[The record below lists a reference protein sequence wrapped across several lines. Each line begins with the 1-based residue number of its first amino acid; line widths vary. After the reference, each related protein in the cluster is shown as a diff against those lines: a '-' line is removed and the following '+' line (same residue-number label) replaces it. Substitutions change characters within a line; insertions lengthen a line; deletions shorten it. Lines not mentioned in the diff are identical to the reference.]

1 MPMAYDNLRCLL
13 PIKQNQPEISPASA
27 ESSFNGKAMAP
38 CLISLASLDQRAS
51 APIPVGCWQWND
63 CKTTIKLPSRI
74 TSILC
79 LMIIMI
85 RYSEWRSLCLCSLD
99 LGSVRINPT
108 GHPQGPLPTRWN
120 MTCESHTEK
129 AQKNCLMFGGSSTSF
144 LAETSTMALAS
155 KMKQHMFQ
163 NMTWLKYFRFRYDIV
178 YKICLFILAWF

>member
-1 MPMAYDNLRCLL
+1 MAYDNLRCLL

-108 GHPQGPLPTRWN
+108 GHPQGPYRHVGT
-120 MTCESHTEK
+120 
-129 AQKNCLMFGGSSTSF
+129 
-144 LAETSTMALAS
+144 
-155 KMKQHMFQ
+155 
-163 NMTWLKYFRFRYDIV
+163 
-178 YKICLFILAWF
+178 